1 MEDEVMRAQS
11 SDMRFRR
18 GFSRAA
24 QHATRCAAQGMLFST
39 TVAIILAGT
48 VTAANAQAPVSD
60 PAKLT
65 ARLDQLERSLSG
77 SSLVQMHQTL
87 QTLAREVREL
97 RGEVEEQSHAMK
109 KLERRQSDMF
119 LDLDRRMQ
127 AVETSAAAPPAGA
140 MPADTPPASVPTPA
154 PPPDTQEQ
162 AIPPKPPAGLVAAVD
177 PAEEQKA
184 YRAAFELLKGGKFA
198 EASTALTAFLGK
210 YPNGNF
216 ADNAQYWLGEAHY
229 VSREFGPALKAF
241 EQLLVDYPDSP
252 KRPHSMLKIGFI
264 YDENGQNDQARKV
277 LMQLTEK
284 YPKST
289 AASLAAKRLK
299 RLK

>member
-1 MEDEVMRAQS
+1 MRAQS
-11 SDMRFRR
+11 NDVRFQRT
-18 GFSRAA
+18 FSGVV
-24 QHATRCAAQGMLFST
+24 QHVTHFAAQGMLFAAMVAMVLAST
-39 TVAIILAGT
+39 I
-48 VTAANAQAPVSD
+48 TAASAQAPVSD

-97 RGEVEEQSHAMK
+97 RGEVEEQSHAMEQLK
-109 KLERRQSDMF
+109 RRQRDMF
-119 LDLDRRMQ
+119 LDLDQRMQ
-127 AVETSAAAPPAGA
+127 AVETSTA
-140 MPADTPPASVPTPA
+140 TPPASEMPAATPPATAQMPAA
-154 PPPDTQEQ
+154 PGTEGQ
-162 AIPPKPPAGLVAAVD
+162 AIPPMPPPGSVATVD
-177 PAEEQKA
+177 PAKEQKA
-184 YRAAFELLKGGKFA
+184 YRAAFELLKSGKFT

-216 ADNAQYWLGEAHY
+216 ADNAQYWLGEAFY

-264 YDENGQNDQARKV
+264 YDENGQQDQARKV
-277 LMQLTEK
+277 LTELTKK

>member
-1 MEDEVMRAQS
+1 M
-11 SDMRFRR
+11 
-18 GFSRAA
+18 
-24 QHATRCAAQGMLFST
+24 
-39 TVAIILAGT
+39 
-48 VTAANAQAPVSD
+48 
-60 PAKLT
+60 
-65 ARLDQLERSLSG
+65 
-77 SSLVQMHQTL
+77 
-87 QTLAREVREL
+87 
-97 RGEVEEQSHAMK
+97 
-109 KLERRQSDMF
+109 
-119 LDLDRRMQ
+119 
-127 AVETSAAAPPAGA
+127 
-140 MPADTPPASVPTPA
+140 
-154 PPPDTQEQ
+154 PPPGT
-162 AIPPKPPAGLVAAVD
+162 VAAVD

-184 YRAAFELLKGGKFA
+184 YRAAFELLKGGKFT
-198 EASTALTAFLGK
+198 EASAALTAFLGK

-216 ADNAQYWLGEAHY
+216 ADNAQYWLGEAYY

-277 LMQLTEK
+277 LTELTKK